1 MTFALDVVGAKL
13 NRGAGVVDLPL
24 SYYYQPSK
32 IEILVPLGLLIVGCG
47 YSLLSWVLRV
57 ITGISI
63 MDAPFFVGIPIYRR
77 C

>member
-24 SYYYQPSK
+24 SYYYQPS
-32 IEILVPLGLLIVGCG
+32 ELVPLGFLIVGCG